1 MKKYKKIYNAILFA
15 IFSNAMFLIVIAE
28 ELPGAPDVKFGMFIS
43 NLHDVNF
50 TDNEFQV
57 EYWSWSWSL
66 SPIT

>member
-1 MKKYKKIYNAILFA
+1 MFA
-15 IFSNAMFLIVIAE
+15 IFSNAMFLIAIAV

-57 EYWSWSWSL
+57 EYWSWSL